1 MRNRK
6 ILLYFGAMRR
16 IHYTQISTQLAHL
29 LAVVLLLSLAGQ
41 QLLRVDVWV
50 EKVEV
55 ELELNLESDA
65 ETSEE
70 GKWEDPCTP
79 LAHERFHAL
88 SRLHSGLSSAAE
100 LRSVHPEH
108 PCQEVHTPPPGQ
120 LS

>member
-1 MRNRK
+1 
-6 ILLYFGAMRR
+6 MRR

-65 ETSEE
+65 ETDEE
-70 GKWEDPCTP
+70 GKWEDPFTP
-79 LAHERFHAL
+79 LADARFHAL
-88 SRLHSGLSSAAE
+88 SRLHSGLSSGAD
-100 LRSVHPEH
+100 LRSTHPEH
-108 PCQEVHTPPPGQ
+108 PCQEVHTPPPEQ